1 MAWRKWLVRSLVFTI
16 AAGLAVAVFFYQRWT
31 DPEKVRAQV
40 LAELGQHFAGARVG
54 AESAHFHLFGGIT
67 VTEARLSRRG
77 DQDNTELAYVPTLT
91 IYLDK
96 EQLLHGKQ
104 NVRKLELE
112 RPRLRVIRDASG
124 RWNLDGILGEVDP
137 NEPIPTIV
145 IHHGTLIVEDRLAAP
160 QAPPVEIKEVN
171 LTILNDPLL
180 VLSIAGSG
188 SSDLGPVQIAA
199 SYQRK
204 STELKLSLEALEVP
218 VGPALVQRL
227 AGYNADLAAHVRQ
240 LEGVGKLHVD
250 LAYQP
255 EARRPWS
262 HDVLF
267 QLRQAKLTHARLPF
281 PLEQVEASI
290 RYVNG
295 HVPAVK
301 IAARSDRAK
310 LDLTLKDLDITRIE
324 QGCEQAARE
333 LDLHIEHLTLT
344 RDLFAALPK
353 SQATLREV
361 EADYEPRGPISLDY
375 SLRHD
380 PSGGWR
386 ERCVIKPEGV
396 RAEYAKFPYPLDDV
410 TGIIEQESAST
421 APEVLKLNL
430 VGRAGSRPISI
441 RGEVRG
447 QQPATATTGG
457 SKAPSFVSIDIRGDN
472 VPLDDRLVA
481 ALLPKGQK
489 RSGGS
494 KPYDLARS
502 FNPSTGSADFQAFI
516 RRDGRSPQF
525 ANRFLI
531 NFHDA
536 AIRYKVFPY
545 PLENV
550 AGTLDIQ
557 PGHWEFRDFKG
568 THKGG
573 EFHGRGRS
581 VPTPDGDRVEVFLDG
596 TGLQLDD
603 ELKEAL
609 EDELQRTWIK
619 LQPTGRIDF
628 TARVDIPPG
637 PDKPHKHEIDLAV
650 QARGC
655 TIRPDFFKYTI
666 SDLTGKIRYA
676 KRWVMLDDLHG
687 LHGKS
692 VFTLKDGLVYV
703 KEGGGVWAQL
713 GKLHGNPLARDDEFL
728 SALPSCLSKACQCLQ
743 WRDPVQLE
751 AKLVIDTRPEQ
762 PPVFY
767 WDGSVTLQN
776 AQLKTG
782 VELTGV
788 TGTVACLGLHDGRQ
802 LQGVVGNLVL
812 EQATLFDQPLHSIH
826 SRFEVTKEEPDILK
840 LPGLYA
846 QFCGGEV
853 YGPLRIEFGPV
864 LRYEMNLTASRVKL
878 EEFARQNA
886 GLKSEL
892 SGEATAQVY
901 LIGRGDNPDELK
913 GSGRIDV
920 PKGKIENLPPLVNLL
935 KFLAL
940 RLPDRTAF
948 EEAHSEFE
956 IQGQRARVT
965 RLDLFGNAIS
975 LRGQGD
981 LRLDG
986 SDLNLDFNTDW
997 ARLGQVLPPEIRK
1010 FPQAISNQLLRI
1022 KMRGSV
1028 SDPTFKRDYM
1038 PLVTDPA
1045 KRMWND
1051 IKRDG
1056 QREGMGKQ

>member
-1 MAWRKWLVRSLVFTI
+1 VFTI
-16 AAGLAVAVFFYQRWT
+16 ATGLAVAVFFYQRWT

-40 LAELGQHFAGARVG
+40 LAELGKHFVGARVS
-54 AESAHFHLFGGIT
+54 AESARFHLFGGIT
-67 VTEARLSRRG
+67 VAEARLTRRG
-77 DQDNTELAYVPTLT
+77 DQDNAELAYVPTMT

-96 EQLLHGKQ
+96 EQLLHGKRI
-104 NVRKLELE
+104 VRKLELE
-112 RPRLRVIRDASG
+112 RPRLRLARDAAG
-124 RWNLDGILGEVDP
+124 HWNLTGLLGEVDL
-137 NEPIPTIV
+137 NETIPTIV
-145 IHHGTLIVEDRLAAP
+145 IHHGTLIVEDRLAAQ
-160 QAPPVEIKEVN
+160 QAPPVEIKDVS

-180 VLSIAGSG
+180 IVSIAGSG
-188 SSDLGPVQIAA
+188 LSDLGPVQIAA

-204 STELKLSLEALEVP
+204 STEVKLLLEALEVP

-227 AGYNADLAAHVRQ
+227 AGYNSELAAHVRQ
-240 LEGVGKLHVD
+240 LEGVGKLHLD

-255 EARRPWS
+255 DARQRWS
-262 HDVLF
+262 YDIAF

-281 PLEQVEASI
+281 PLEQVEASV

-295 HVPAVK
+295 RVPAVK
-301 IAARSDRAK
+301 IAARSGPAK
-310 LDLTLKDLDITRIE
+310 MDLTIKNLDLTRIE
-324 QGCEQAARE
+324 EDSEQAVGE
-333 LDLHIEHLTLT
+333 LDLHIEQLLLTSE
-344 RDLFAALPK
+344 LFAALPK
-353 SQATLREV
+353 SQAMLHEV
-361 EADYEPRGPISLDY
+361 EAQYEPRGYISLDY
-375 SLRHD
+375 TLRHD

-386 ERCVIKPEGV
+386 KRCVIKPDGV
-396 RAEYAKFPYPLDDV
+396 RAEYVYFPYPLEQIAGV
-410 TGIIEQESAST
+410 IEQESAST
-421 APEVLKLNL
+421 VPEVLKLNL
-430 VGRAGSRPISI
+430 VGRAGTRPISI
-441 RGEVRG
+441 RGEVRS
-447 QQPATATTGG
+447 QQPAPASAAGP
-457 SKAPSFVSIDIRGDN
+457 KPPSLVSVDIRGDN
-472 VPLDDRLVA
+472 VPLDDRLMA
-481 ALLPKGQK
+481 ALLPKGDK
-489 RSGGS
+489 GPSGS
-494 KPYDLARS
+494 KLYDLAHS
-502 FNPSTGSADFQAFI
+502 FNPTGLADFQAFI
-516 RRDGRSPQF
+516 RRDGRSSQF

-531 NFHDA
+531 GFHDA
-536 AIRYKVFPY
+536 ALRYKVFPY

-557 PGHWEFRDFKG
+557 PGHWDFRDFKG

-573 EFHGRGRS
+573 TFHARGRS
-581 VPTPDGDRVEVFLDG
+581 VPGPDGDRVEVFLDG
-596 TGLQLDD
+596 ANLKLDE

-609 EDELQRTWIK
+609 DEEMQRTWTK
-619 LQPTGRIDF
+619 FQPDGRIDF
-628 TARVDIPPG
+628 TARIDIPPG
-637 PDKPHKHEIDLAV
+637 PDKSHKHEIDLTV

-666 SDLTGKIRYA
+666 RDLTGKLHFYD
-676 KRWVMLDDLHG
+676 KHWVRLDDFQG
-687 LHGKS
+687 KHGKS
-692 VFTLKDGLVYV
+692 VLSLKDGVVYV
-703 KEGGGVWAQL
+703 KQGGGVWAQL
-713 GKLHGNPLARDDEFL
+713 GKLQGMPLAPDTEFL
-728 SALPSCLSKACQCLQ
+728 DALPPCLSKACQCLQ

-762 PPVFY
+762 PPDVY

-782 VELTGV
+782 VDLTEV
-788 TGTVACLGLHDGRQ
+788 TGTVACLGRHDGRQ
-802 LQGVVGNLVL
+802 LKGVVGNFVL
-812 EQATLFDQPLHSIH
+812 EQATLFGQSLRSIQ
-826 SRFEVTKEEPDILK
+826 SRLEVSEQEPEILK

-853 YGPLRIEFGPV
+853 YGPIRVEFGPV
-864 LRYEMNLTASRVKL
+864 VRYELNLTASHVKL

-901 LIGRGDNPDELK
+901 LAGRCDNPDELK
-913 GSGRIDV
+913 GAGRIDV
-920 PKGKIENLPPLVNLL
+920 PKGKIANLPPLVNLL

-948 EEAHSEFE
+948 EEAHAEFE

-981 LRLDG
+981 VRLDG

-997 ARLGQVLPPEIRK
+997 ARLGQVLPPRVREI
-1010 FPQAISNQLLRI
+1010 PQTISNQLLRI

-1028 SDPTFKRDYM
+1028 SEPTFKRDYM

-1056 QREGMGKQ
+1056 QREGMGRQ